1 MTPIK
6 ALRKYCIWCCAGQIK
21 QVDPCT
27 TYGCPLHLFRH
38 GKKPRNKPYTVLKAI
53 RLRCLNCSDG
63 SENVKRCEFNGKIDD
78 LCDLYT
84 YRLGKNPARTGV
96 GGSGKPFKSK

>member
-6 ALRKYCIWCCAGQIK
+6 ALRKYCVWCANQPKEADLCPAI
-21 QVDPCT
+21 
-27 TYGCPLHLFRH
+27 GCPLHLFRH
-38 GKKPRNKPYTVLKAI
+38 GRKPRNKPYTVLKAI

-84 YRLGKNPARTGV
+84 YRLGKNPVYQGRKGRAENFRL
-96 GGSGKPFKSK
+96 K